1 MIDIRFPLGLMF
13 SIFGV
18 ILTIYGLATIGQ
30 HAIYVISLG
39 VNVNLISGIFTLI
52 FGLVMLF
59 FSEPVRS
66 RIRKITEL
74 QLIGKYRWRQ
84 CPQIIS

>member
-30 HAIYVISLG
+30 QAIYVISLG

-52 FGLVMLF
+52 FGLVMLL
-59 FSEPVRS
+59 FSDPVRS
-66 RIRKITEL
+66 RIRK
-74 QLIGKYRWRQ
+74 KK
-84 CPQIIS
+84 

>member
-18 ILTIYGLATIGQ
+18 ILTIYGLATIGH
-30 HAIYVISLG
+30 HAMYASSLG
-39 VNVNLISGIFTLI
+39 VNVNLISGIGTLI

-59 FSEPVRS
+59 FSDPVRS
-66 RIRKITEL
+66 RMRK
-74 QLIGKYRWRQ
+74 KK
-84 CPQIIS
+84 

>member
-18 ILTIYGLATIGQ
+18 ILTIYGLATIGN
-30 HAIYVISLG
+30 HAMYTTSLG
-39 VNVNLISGIFTLI
+39 VNVNLISGICALI

-59 FSEPVRS
+59 FSDPVRKKL
-66 RIRKITEL
+66 RK
-74 QLIGKYRWRQ
+74 K
-84 CPQIIS
+84 S

>member
-52 FGLVMLF
+52 FGLVMLL
-59 FSEPVRS
+59 FSDPVRS
-66 RIRKITEL
+66 RIRK
-74 QLIGKYRWRQ
+74 KK
-84 CPQIIS
+84 

>member
-66 RIRKITEL
+66 RIRK
-74 QLIGKYRWRQ
+74 KK
-84 CPQIIS
+84 

>member
-39 VNVNLISGIFTLI
+39 VNVNLMSGIFTLI
-52 FGLVMLF
+52 FGLVMLL
-59 FSEPVRS
+59 FSDPVRS
-66 RIRKITEL
+66 RIRK
-74 QLIGKYRWRQ
+74 KK
-84 CPQIIS
+84 

>member
-18 ILTIYGLATIGQ
+18 ILTIYGLATIGN
-30 HAIYVISLG
+30 HAMYATSLG
-39 VNVNLISGIFTLI
+39 VNVNLISGICTLI

-59 FSEPVRS
+59 FSDPVR
-66 RIRKITEL
+66 KKL
-74 QLIGKYRWRQ
+74 KKKND
-84 CPQIIS
+84 

>member
-30 HAIYVISLG
+30 QAIYVISLG

-59 FSEPVRS
+59 FSDPVRS
-66 RIRKITEL
+66 RIRK
-74 QLIGKYRWRQ
+74 KK
-84 CPQIIS
+84 

>member
-52 FGLVMLF
+52 FGIVMLF
-59 FSEPVRS
+59 FSDPVRS
-66 RIRKITEL
+66 RIRK
-74 QLIGKYRWRQ
+74 KK
-84 CPQIIS
+84 

>member
-18 ILTIYGLATIGQ
+18 ILTIYGLDTLDHHAMYAT
-30 HAIYVISLG
+30 SLG
-39 VNVNLISGIFTLI
+39 VNVNLISGICTLI

-59 FSEPVRS
+59 FSDPVRKKL
-66 RIRKITEL
+66 RKK
-74 QLIGKYRWRQ
+74 G
-84 CPQIIS
+84 

>member
-18 ILTIYGLATIGQ
+18 ILTIYGLATIG
-30 HAIYVISLG
+30 HHDIYVISLG
-39 VNVNLISGIFTLI
+39 VNVNLISGICTLI

-59 FSEPVRS
+59 FSDPVRS
-66 RIRKITEL
+66 RMRK
-74 QLIGKYRWRQ
+74 KK
-84 CPQIIS
+84 

>member
-18 ILTIYGLATIGQ
+18 ILTIYGLITIGN
-30 HAIYVISLG
+30 HTMYATSLG
-39 VNVNLISGIFTLI
+39 VNVNLISGICTLI

-59 FSEPVRS
+59 FSDPVRKKL
-66 RIRKITEL
+66 RK
-74 QLIGKYRWRQ
+74 K
-84 CPQIIS
+84 S